1 MNEELKKIYN
11 YRRLDKVEIDGITIS
26 SAIKGERVK
35 LSQRAFITSYEDGF
49 DTIANQFCS
58 LLSLSS
64 ASLNK
69 CLVIIH
75 EDNSADLYF
84 NPPMTQIVNLKTAT
98 KKGDV
103 ITKKDIFDISEV
115 FFKDSITDLTPQEV
129 DKIIFIFREGFRF
142 GIFYDFTKKNNIASL
157 NKEIGNCYKKLHFY
171 EQISF
176 LREEECFDN
185 ITADGW
191 FPFIALISSEFSEII
206 HLYQSEKEASKR
218 NYFLEELFAK
228 KFDSNKILSL
238 TNNWWQKEQFS
249 AKKKFIEAGI
259 NCFLEG
265 NYISCLSTLYPI
277 IEGIVGIDYFN
288 QNGRKPKF
296 KELVEYIQEKADI
309 KYSCPNSLAYP
320 REFYD
325 YLNKVVFK
333 NFNLETGD
341 VDLSRHSVL
350 HGYASE
356 EDFNMTRSLQL
367 ILTLDQINF
376 YL

>member
-49 DTIANQFCS
+49 DTIANRFCS

-75 EDNSADLYF
+75 EDNSADLYL
-84 NPPMTQIVNLKTAT
+84 NPPITQAVNLKTT
-98 KKGDV
+98 TEKGTAV
-103 ITKKDIFDISEV
+103 FSNDIFDISEV
-115 FFKDSITDLTPQEV
+115 FFKDSITDLTPEET

-142 GIFYDFTKKNNIASL
+142 GIFYNLTKRINKSSL
-157 NKEIGNCYKKLHFY
+157 GKEIGSCYKELYFH

-176 LREEECFDN
+176 LNKDENFN
-185 ITADGW
+185 IIIEDGW
-191 FPFIALISSEFSEII
+191 FPFIKLINSEFNEII
-206 HLYQSEKEASKR
+206 KLYQSEKEASKR
-218 NYFLEELFAK
+218 NYFLQELVAK